1 MRRRLL
7 ERLQQRIER
16 VGRQLMDLVD
26 DVDLVAAARRR
37 VLDVLP
43 DGPHVV
49 DLAIRRRVDFD
60 DVHKRPGLG
69 LDAHRACAARL
80 GARPFRTQQRLGEQ
94 ARGRRLADATRPGE
108 EVGVGDAAGDER
120 VLQRPRDRVL
130 ADDRLE
136 RLRPPLPCEHLI
148 THQQYLTGRL
158 RDAEPRV
165 PITRHLRFTPASRS
179 DTAEPRVP
187 ITRHLRFAPASRSD
201 TAEPRVPI
209 TRHLRFAPV
218 SRSDTKWPCTL
229 LRSNRPA
236 ISPWRRLRPGTPTAH
251 ERVALPLLPSGPG
264 GVRRF
269 SLRGAQPSTPLAEA
283 HSTRPALER
292 GFDPARADCG
302 QQGTAT
308 SPSSTATSKT
318 KLAEGAGFEPA
329 AQGLPVHGIS
339 SAAPSAARSPLRM
352 QSLTPM
358 PSERKIWRRG
368 EDLNPR
374 GTFWAPIRFRVGRL
388 QPGSATPPHTY
399 MTRDT
404 SSCLTVKSRASCIA
418 AAPSGAATKAAAGAW
433 LTRRSTAARRR
444 SGARWAYRS
453 TLASEPA
460 ECAALLEAFLVTRCF
475 VKEGRRP
482 EINETARR
490 VTRVRRSWRA
500 FLAQCEP
507 LSLVSGV
514 GRVAGTP
521 ILLSPFKLRHYRIC
535 NRVEHSRIS
544 RSHV

>member
-1 MRRRLL
+1 MRDPAYPSLATFGSRRSHAPI
-7 ERLQQRIER
+7 QRSP
-16 VGRQLMDLVD
+16 
-26 DVDLVAAARRR
+26 AY
-37 VLDVLP
+37 P
-43 DGPHVV
+43 S
-49 DLAIRRRVDFD
+49 LAT
-60 DVHKRPGLG
+60 LG
-69 LDAHRACAARL
+69 SR
-80 GARPFRTQQRLGEQ
+80 
-94 ARGRRLADATRPGE
+94 
-108 EVGVGDAAGDER
+108 
-120 VLQRPRDRVL
+120 RPR
-130 ADDRLE
+130 A
-136 RLRPPLPCEHLI
+136 PI
-148 THQQYLTGRL
+148 QQ
-158 RDAEPRV
+158 
-165 PITRHLRFTPASRS
+165 
-179 DTAEPRVP
+179 
-187 ITRHLRFAPASRSD
+187 
-201 TAEPRVPI
+201 
-209 TRHLRFAPV
+209 
-218 SRSDTKWPCTL
+218 WPCTL

-352 QSLTPM
+352 QSVTPM
-358 PSERKIWRRG
+358 PSDRKIWRRG

-399 MTRDT
+399 MTRDA

-490 VTRVRRSWRA
+490 VTRVQTLMAGVPGSVRTVVAR
-500 FLAQCEP
+500 
-507 LSLVSGV
+507 V
-514 GRVAGTP
+514 GRRARRGYTYPAISVQTETLPHLQQGRA
-521 ILLSPFKLRHYRIC
+521 LSH
-535 NRVEHSRIS
+535 
-544 RSHV
+544 